1 MSNKVTASMVKE
13 LRDRT
18 GVGMAKCKKALDDAG
33 GDLEQAI
40 HILRKAGMASA
51 VKKESRETN
60 EGQVGVCETSD
71 KIALV
76 EVNVETD
83 FVLQNDKFKDFL
95 NGVCKDAASFGKDS
109 LEEFLKQKSSQNS
122 ALSIDELRMELVHSL
137 GENIQIK
144 RLLVLSKK
152 ENHSYGVYSHMGG
165 KIVTLVVLDGSSSQ
179 EKLAKDIAMHV
190 AAEAPDYLTSEDVPA
205 DVKAA
210 EEEIA
215 KAQVKGKPAEI
226 VDKIVQGKLRAFYE
240 QMCLTQQK
248 YVKDPSMSV
257 GKVVESAEKGLKLSQ
272 FVRWQ
277 MGN

>member
-18 GVGMAKCKKALDDAG
+18 GVGMAKCKKALDDAD

-95 NGVCKDAASFGKDS
+95 SGVCKDAVSFGKDS

-144 RLLVLSKK
+144 RLLVLPKK

-165 KIVTLVVLDGSSSQ
+165 KIVTLVVLDGSSTQ